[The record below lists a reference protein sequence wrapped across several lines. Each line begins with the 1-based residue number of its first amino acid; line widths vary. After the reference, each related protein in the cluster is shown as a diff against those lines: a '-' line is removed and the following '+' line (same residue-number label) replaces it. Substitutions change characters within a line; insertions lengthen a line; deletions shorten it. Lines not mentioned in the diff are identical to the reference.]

1 VHAVLPCMIRA
12 RKGVVVSVGSDA
24 GRVGEYREAVYSAC
38 KVCVCDGVSDVWC
51 VCYVCYN
58 YVCVSVSQ
66 SISDVC
72 V

>member
-1 VHAVLPCMIRA
+1 MHAVLPCMIRE

-38 KVCVCDGVSDVWC
+38 KVCKFRC
-51 VCYVCYN
+51 VCVM
-58 YVCVSVSQ
+58 VCVMY
-66 SISDVC
+66 DGCGMC